1 MATKA
6 LREKTKYKN
15 IYFNTKTK
23 KYDIKFNY
31 KEYDPLTRKNT
42 YHAKWKYN
50 VMTLSEAK
58 IELAK
63 MQSGDMP
70 ADDKDITI
78 QGIYEAWEREAVA
91 NNYSQATI
99 RNTKQQLNMITQ
111 FLPRETKLKNIT
123 EETYNYL
130 IASCRQKGYSEETLH
145 NINACF
151 RKLLKLAYQRDYIKA
166 NPLEKIRNKT
176 FKVRVPVDEFSPRL
190 ITKGEF
196 TLIDRYFAEN
206 SFYRLKVDR
215 YKKYRLLF
223 NFLYY
228 SGTRIGEA
236 LAVTMKDFE
245 VVGYKENLITAD
257 LDEAL
262 TEVFQVTINKVLLST
277 DNRTIRYDTK
287 NHKNRVIPLPRMFME
302 LFLDYLNHLADAGID
317 FNGDSRLFDFTQGN
331 ALTMLKTAIRKTG
344 IRDHAIH
351 DFRHTFISNIM
362 SLGLSMAEVEQFSG
376 DTQRT
381 IFTRYSHATEGS
393 KLNLIKAQNKF

>member
-130 IASCRQKGYSEETLH
+130 I
-145 NINACF
+145 
-151 RKLLKLAYQRDYIKA
+151 
-166 NPLEKIRNKT
+166 
-176 FKVRVPVDEFSPRL
+176 
-190 ITKGEF
+190 
-196 TLIDRYFAEN
+196 
-206 SFYRLKVDR
+206 
-215 YKKYRLLF
+215 
-223 NFLYY
+223 
-228 SGTRIGEA
+228 
-236 LAVTMKDFE
+236 
-245 VVGYKENLITAD
+245 
-257 LDEAL
+257 
-262 TEVFQVTINKVLLST
+262 VF
-277 DNRTIRYDTK
+277 
-287 NHKNRVIPLPRMFME
+287 
-302 LFLDYLNHLADAGID
+302 
-317 FNGDSRLFDFTQGN
+317 
-331 ALTMLKTAIRKTG
+331 
-344 IRDHAIH
+344 
-351 DFRHTFISNIM
+351 
-362 SLGLSMAEVEQFSG
+362 
-376 DTQRT
+376 
-381 IFTRYSHATEGS
+381 
-393 KLNLIKAQNKF
+393 